1 MPVCCGNSDHCV
13 GHLLAMAFADY
24 GGAQLLEEE
33 SLVEVL
39 TPRTIVAIYRLV
51 SSRESTKARCA
62 DLSGISS
69 ACGKCGNPL

>member
-39 TPRTIVAIYRLV
+39 TPRTIVAIYRFGFEP
-51 SSRESTKARCA
+51 RIHESKVR
-62 DLSGISS
+62 
-69 ACGKCGNPL
+69 